1 MKKFLLNFLIFLL
14 IGFVFIFTYSFVES
28 FILKKEN
35 KERIEK
41 KKIRVEVLNGTK
53 VPKLA
58 QKVTARIRELG
69 FDVIYYGSYDS
80 EINQT
85 CIFDRKYPDLF
96 AGKMLAK
103 EIRNP
108 KVYFEADPDN
118 LVDITVVIGKDYK
131 KYFPEIEKEWE

>member
-1 MKKFLLNFLIFLL
+1 MKKIFLNFLIFLL
-14 IGFVFIFTYSFVES
+14 TGLVFIFTYSAVES

-35 KERIEK
+35 KGKIEK

-69 FDVIYYGSYDS
+69 FDVIYYGTYDS

-85 CIFDRKYPDLF
+85 FIFDRKYPDLS
-96 AGKMLAK
+96 AGKLLAK
-103 EIRNP
+103 EIGNP

-131 KYFPEIEKEWE
+131 KYFPEIEKDWE

>member
-1 MKKFLLNFLIFLL
+1 MFFL

-35 KERIEK
+35 KEKIEK

-58 QKVTARIRELG
+58 QKVTARIREIG
-69 FDVIYYGSYDS
+69 FDVIYYGTYDS

-85 CIFDRKYPDLF
+85 RIFDRKYPDLM

-118 LVDITVVIGKDYK
+118 LADVTIVIGKDYK
-131 KYFPEIEKEWE
+131 KYFPEIEKDWE